1 MMQSFAF
8 GSCVRRTFNLIH
20 VTQLLKTKYSNQDPV
35 AILLGHPAHFS
46 LPLLSSTLP
55 TQSSHHAFSKRA
67 AMFLIL
73 LGDPGAPAA
82 PPSEE
87 EEALSDFFLPGV
99 APLLTTPL

>member
-1 MMQSFAF
+1 MIK
-8 GSCVRRTFNLIH
+8 SCVGCIKSDKAFNDKKHGNL
-20 VTQLLKTKYSNQDPV
+20 NQDPV
-35 AILLGHPAHFS
+35 AIQLGHPAHS
-46 LPLLSSTLP
+46 LSLLSSTLP

-73 LGDPGAPAA
+73 LGDPGAPPA

-87 EEALSDFFLPGV
+87 EKEALSDFFLPGV